1 MHLAQSKI
9 PTARPKAPVGTSTEV
24 SWDAFRRK
32 RDDYRNTIRDC
43 VDNLGHDFEEGPY
56 NGEYEKEI
64 AGASSTTSHYSEDDP
79 ATCTRKVFD
88 ATGVAG
94 DQTLADTRTVFYCP
108 VPVCFMGTGI
118 EV

>member
-1 MHLAQSKI
+1 M
-9 PTARPKAPVGTSTEV
+9 TTGTRYEN
-24 SWDAFRRK
+24 W
-32 RDDYRNTIRDC
+32 

-56 NGEYEKEI
+56 NGECEKEI

-94 DQTLADTRTVFYCP
+94 DQTLADTRTVFYSRYLYVYGDRHRGVAWGWQRP
-108 VPVCFMGTGI
+108 GANGETVWNRYILISTLVSRRS
-118 EV
+118 